1 MSKLKTSYV
10 CQACGASSPKWQGQC
25 SGCQAW
31 NTLEETRQSSAEA
44 ENHRFAPVA
53 GAARIQRL
61 SDVEAR
67 EIPRLPTGIGEF
79 DRVLGGGLVSGA
91 VVLIGGDPGIGKSTL
106 LLQALAAMSEQ
117 QRVLYVTGEESA
129 EQVALSDIP
138 AHEVREALA
147 ARPETHQVA
156 IYLAD
161 VEGFS
166 YREIATI
173 MDTPIGT
180 VMSRLSRGRN
190 ALRQALSQY
199 AVEQRLAA
207 HIQPPNAGDT
217 HE

>member
-1 MSKLKTSYV
+1 MDDENRRS
-10 CQACGASSPKWQGQC
+10 
-25 SGCQAW
+25 
-31 NTLEETRQSSAEA
+31 RFEA
-44 ENHRFAPVA
+44 EVLVHLDRLYS
-53 GAARIQRL
+53 AAMRYTR
-61 SDVEAR
+61 D
-67 EIPRLPTGIGEF
+67 PTDAQDLVQDTMLKAFRSFHQYTPGTNLRAWLY
-79 DRVLGGGLVSGA
+79 RVLHTTYLSQYRFTQRRPQDFQHD
-91 VVLIGGDPGIGKSTL
+91 VLDDQTDSDRNPQVGI
-106 LLQALAAMSEQ
+106 
-117 QRVLYVTGEESA
+117 SA

-147 ARPETHQVA
+147 ALPETHQVA

-207 HIQPPNAGDT
+207 HTRPPNAGDT